1 MRNKRWMRV
10 SLLGLMAAVVLGL
23 IVGGAA
29 SAQEMR
35 TYTVTIE
42 NLTSGQPFT
51 PPVVVAH
58 TDQMDVFEVGQAV
71 STEVAQ
77 IAENGNNDPLVT
89 LISSSDAVM
98 DFATG
103 DTPIMPGES
112 ASLSIEA
119 PAGSL
124 LSAVFMLICTN
135 DGFSGIDSLA
145 LAASG
150 SETLD
155 ANAYDAGSEQNT
167 EDFADIVP
175 PCQALIGVMSD
186 DDGTGMSNPA
196 LAEGGV
202 IAAHTGIQG
211 GIDLTVSDH
220 GWTDP
225 VARITVSVEEPST
238 LPSSGIGLA
247 DDGGTSLW
255 PIYLAISGVGL
266 FALGGALQ
274 FARRRAH

>member
-155 ANAYDAGSEQNT
+155 ANAYDAGSAQNT